1 MGDNITKMVAE
12 GTMVMLIL
20 ARIYK
25 YRVSSSLRWRE
36 EMLEDSVECIGKDT
50 KELLSTIAAEV
61 KQGYS
66 DKKKH
71 LIGINSRNNE

>member
-50 KELLSTIAAEV
+50 KELLSTIVAEV
-61 KQGYS
+61 KQGYC

-71 LIGINSRNNE
+71 LIGTNTKNNG